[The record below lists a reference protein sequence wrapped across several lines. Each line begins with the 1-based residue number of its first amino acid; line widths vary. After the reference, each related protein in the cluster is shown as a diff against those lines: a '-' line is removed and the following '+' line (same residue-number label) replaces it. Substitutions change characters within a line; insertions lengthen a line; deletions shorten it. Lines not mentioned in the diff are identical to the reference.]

1 MFFQIGRVNI
11 LLLMTTQ
18 AMKNLLGKWI
28 RKQSAYMKLD
38 KYKER
43 NSIKISSFNGNE
55 SYPDFE
61 CMGVDPFMA

>member
-1 MFFQIGRVNI
+1 
-11 LLLMTTQ
+11 MTTQ

-43 NSIKISSFNGNE
+43 NSIKIGSFNGNE